1 MKIKLITNYNEKD
14 FSHTELCAID
24 YINENPV
31 LYLKSISFKDFC
43 KNMPFSETSLQRI
56 AKKFGFSSSLKMR
69 AHFLES
75 YLDKLNDISNISLSR
90 NDNYKTVKKNFK
102 LDKMTFE
109 SFLDSLNKCY
119 KNIQWN
125 KIQELEQKILGSKAI
140 YVYQSDSIFDFNS
153 FDFFGV
159 LADIDIYRIKS
170 SYRFEILKKIG
181 IKKNSLFI
189 MTKAVSK
196 PDDFEKEMVD
206 YFTKKNVEIF
216 LFSGLEGI
224 FPNLKNNIVIGNYK
238 NTQIEYEKVLEFKS
252 LYDSLINIVINNI
265 FTEFFKIAKNMKN

>member
-24 YINENPV
+24 YINQNPI
-31 LYLKSISFKDFC
+31 LFLKAVSFKDFC

-75 YLDKLNDISNISLSR
+75 YLDKLNDASTNKNTS
-90 NDNYKTVKKNFK
+90 YKFINKKNFK

-109 SFLDSLNKCY
+109 SFLDSLKKCY
-119 KNIQWN
+119 TNIEWN
-125 KIQELEQKILGSKAI
+125 IIRNLEEKILSSKAI
-140 YVYQSDSIFDFNS
+140 YVYQSDPIFNFDS

-159 LADIDIYRIKS
+159 LADINIYRIQS
-170 SYRFEILKKIG
+170 FYRFEILKKIG
-181 IKKNSLFI
+181 IEKNSVFI

-196 PDDFEKEMVD
+196 PDDFEKEIVN
-206 YFTKKNVEIF
+206 FFIKKDIEIF

-224 FPNLKNNIVIGNYK
+224 FPDLKNNIVIGNYK
-238 NTQIEYEKVLEFKS
+238 NTEIEYEKVLEFKS

-265 FTEFFKIAKNMKN
+265 FSEFFKSAKNRKN

>member
-24 YINENPV
+24 YINQNPI
-31 LYLKSISFKDFC
+31 LFLKAVSFKDFC

-75 YLDKLNDISNISLSR
+75 YLDKLNDASTNKNTS
-90 NDNYKTVKKNFK
+90 YKFINKKNFK

-109 SFLDSLNKCY
+109 SFLDSLKKCY
-119 KNIQWN
+119 TNIEWN
-125 KIQELEQKILGSKAI
+125 IIRNLEEKILSSKAI
-140 YVYQSDSIFDFNS
+140 YVYQSDPIFNFDS

-159 LADIDIYRIKS
+159 LADINIYRIQS
-170 SYRFEILKKIG
+170 FYRFEILKKIG
-181 IKKNSLFI
+181 IEKNSFFI

-196 PDDFEKEMVD
+196 PDDFEKEIVN
-206 YFTKKNVEIF
+206 FFIKKDIEIF

-224 FPNLKNNIVIGNYK
+224 FPDLKNNIVIGNYK
-238 NTQIEYEKVLEFKS
+238 NTEIEYEKVLEFKS

-265 FTEFFKIAKNMKN
+265 FSEFFKSAKNRKN

>member
-125 KIQELEQKILGSKAI
+125 KIQELEQKILSSKAI
-140 YVYQSDSIFDFNS
+140 YIYQCDSIFDFSS

-170 SYRFEILKKIG
+170 SYRFEILKKTG

-206 YFTKKNVEIF
+206 YFNKKM
-216 LFSGLEGI
+216 
-224 FPNLKNNIVIGNYK
+224 LKFFYFQDLK
-238 NTQIEYEKVLEFKS
+238 
-252 LYDSLINIVINNI
+252 
-265 FTEFFKIAKNMKN
+265 EFFQT